1 VAEERAQGREGAVP
15 GVGETADEQEGR
27 ATRSDPEEVPA
38 DGVEQ
43 GPPGGRETEPGDA
56 AGEAAPPAGD
66 EGGAPAGEAGD
77 DPARLRA
84 LLEEETKKSQEYYDR
99 LLRLMADFE
108 NYKRRTRQEM
118 ENFYKY
124 SSEQII
130 RALLPVLD
138 NFERALAAEG
148 GSLESYKSG
157 IEMIYRQL
165 MEVLA
170 GEGLAPVEAAGE
182 PFDPAR
188 HEAVLQEETAGYED
202 NTVIE
207 VLRRGYYLKDK
218 VIRPAMVKVA
228 RAPRGESP

>member
-1 VAEERAQGREGAVP
+1 MAGEKIEGREGTV
-15 GVGETADEQEGR
+15 
-27 ATRSDPEEVPA
+27 
-38 DGVEQ
+38 
-43 GPPGGRETEPGDA
+43 PGGRDTCENGLSDDREAVLVDGGEEVTSGGREREQEDRAGEEAPA
-56 AGEAAPPAGD
+56 AGGE
-66 EGGAPAGEAGD
+66 ESAPAEEKED

-84 LLEEETKKSQEYYDR
+84 LLEEETKKSQEYYNR

-108 NYKRRTRQEM
+108 NYKRRTRQEI
-118 ENFYKY
+118 ENLYQY
-124 SSEQII
+124 SSEQIV

-148 GSLESYKSG
+148 GSLEGYKSG
-157 IEMIYRQL
+157 MEMIYRQL
-165 MEVLA
+165 MDVLA
-170 GEGLAPVEAAGE
+170 AEGLKPLKAAGE

-207 VLRRGYYLKDK
+207 ELRRGYYLKDK

-228 RAPRGESP
+228 RAPRDQSS

>member
-1 VAEERAQGREGAVP
+1 MAEEKVEGREGAVDS
-15 GVGETADEQEGR
+15 GREICDDESCERGASLGADDQ
-27 ATRSDPEEVPA
+27 VPA
-38 DGVEQ
+38 SGQELGQ
-43 GPPGGRETEPGDA
+43 GDKAEET
-56 AGEAAPPAGD
+56 APPAGEAESAQE
-66 EGGAPAGEAGD
+66 EGGKD
-77 DPARLRA
+77 DPAVLRA
-84 LLEEETKKSQEYYDR
+84 LLEEENKKVQEYYNR
-99 LLRLMADFE
+99 LLRLQADFE

-124 SSEQII
+124 SSEQIV

-157 IEMIYRQL
+157 MEMIYRQL
-165 MEVLA
+165 MDVLA
-170 GEGLAPVEAAGE
+170 GEGLAPVEAVGE

-188 HEAVLQEETAGYED
+188 HEAVLQEETVEHED

-207 VLRRGYYLKDK
+207 ELRRGYYLKDK

-228 RAPRGESP
+228 RSPQDKSPQTE